1 MKIYPA
7 IARKTKPLTTDTV
20 AAYIEFSVTLANR
33 LVIISTAD
41 ILANT
46 EPCLSGGVMV
56 DITPRV
62 IGIIVNPSMAMTA
75 TGYKIYLT
83 SELF

>member
-1 MKIYPA
+1 
-7 IARKTKPLTTDTV
+7 
-20 AAYIEFSVTLANR
+20 
-33 LVIISTAD
+33 
-41 ILANT
+41 
-46 EPCLSGGVMV
+46 MV